1 MKSTIFKNPRF
12 YFAVLALVFLF
23 GILFF
28 DLSVYVN
35 YASGKKFS
43 DEEIERAFLLNTPVL
58 QKAANEISAKKEFLR
73 SPTYPL
79 IKEPF

>member
-1 MKSTIFKNPRF
+1 MKYAAFKNIRL
-12 YFAVLALVFLF
+12 YFAVLALVFLL

-28 DLSVYVN
+28 DLKIYLN
-35 YASGKKFS
+35 YASGKKFA
-43 DEEIERAFLLNTPVL
+43 DEDLERAFLLNTPVL
-58 QKAANEISAKKEFLR
+58 QKVANEINAKKEFLR